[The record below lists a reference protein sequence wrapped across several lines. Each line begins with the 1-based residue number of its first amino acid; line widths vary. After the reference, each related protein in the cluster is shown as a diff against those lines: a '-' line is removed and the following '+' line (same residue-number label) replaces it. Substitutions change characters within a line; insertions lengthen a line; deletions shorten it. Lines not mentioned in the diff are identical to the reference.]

1 MGDDYHDHYLKTDVL
16 LLTDVFEKFI
26 NTCLK
31 YYGLSSCHYFVS
43 PRLSWDAMI
52 KMTGIELKLISDSN
66 MHYFIEEGMR
76 RDISYIA
83 KRYSKPNDKYMTD
96 YDSSEESKFII
107 YFDAKNL
114 YGWAMS
120 QYLPYGGFEWL
131 SQEEINR
138 FDVNSIGQNSSDGY
152 ILKVD
157 LEYLDELHELHN
169 DYSLVPEKLEIS
181 NDNLSIYC
189 SDIAKKYGIK
199 VGGVN
204 NLVPSLGNKS
214 KYVVRYK
221 NLQLYLSLE
230 MKLTKNLNSLTG

>member
-1 MGDDYHDHYLKTDVL
+1 MGDYHDHYLKTDVL

-31 YYGLSSCHYFVS
+31 YYGLGSCHYFVS
-43 PRLSWDAMI
+43 PRLSWDAML
-52 KMTGIELKLISDSN
+52 KMNGIELKLTSDSN

-107 YFDAKNL
+107 YFDANNL

-181 NDNLSIYC
+181 NDKLSIYC

-204 NLVPSLGNKS
+204 NLVPNLGNKS

-230 MKLTKNLNSLTG
+230 MKLTKNLNNLTG